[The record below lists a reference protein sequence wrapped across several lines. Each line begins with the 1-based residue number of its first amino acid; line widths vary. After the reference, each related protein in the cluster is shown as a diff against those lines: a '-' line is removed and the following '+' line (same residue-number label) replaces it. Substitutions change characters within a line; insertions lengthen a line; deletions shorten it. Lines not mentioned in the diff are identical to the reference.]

1 MSEVNYKDRKKLE
14 ECYKSLQHYYLGNNK
29 KELDYDDKPFTNLLD
44 LLYPIIAK
52 HPYYSNDFFVSA
64 VEIYLRKK
72 ETVEDDLDDLI
83 SYIENHFNI
92 NKDEH
97 FLVFPLQGSG
107 LEKDVSFL
115 SFHLITQKDEKEIL
129 QQISDIT
136 HIDYYEVKSSLDHTR
151 KSRSKDFLKSNLM
164 IIKVENQTENVNR
177 FAYQMAQFSVDIFK
191 LLHSAF
197 GLKSSIF
204 RMSEGWEEENN
215 HVAVLAK
222 DGWRRGHGF
231 SWNAQLKCKIDIDF
245 MAEEKYQKIFCLLF
259 DAVTKKETD
268 ALTDKF
274 INALILYGKAT
285 VQKSKYNDVDLALLL
300 YVTALESL
308 LTEGFNEKRLR
319 LSAIVPRIID
329 FEGRSIS
336 EVSEPL
342 EKLYSSRN
350 NFLHAGQSSYFSRR
364 DEEMEFLERV
374 TALVIL
380 KCFELDKIISSND
393 ERRIITWS
401 KYVDS
406 IFKDLLFGKS
416 S

>member
-1 MSEVNYKDRKKLE
+1 MFKINNIERKKIE
-14 ECYKSLQHYYLGNNK
+14 VCYKALQHYYLGNNK
-29 KELDYDDKPFTNLLD
+29 KELDFDDKPFTNLLD

-129 QQISDIT
+129 QQVSDIT

-164 IIKVENQTENVNR
+164 IIKVENQTENVSR
-177 FAYQMAQFSVDIFK
+177 FAYQMAQFSVDILK

-197 GLKSSIF
+197 GMKSSIF
-204 RMSEGWEEENN
+204 RKAGGWEEENS
-215 HVAVLAK
+215 HVAILAK

-231 SWNAQLKCKIDIDF
+231 SWNAQLMCEIDIDF
-245 MAEEKYQKIFCLLF
+245 MAEEKYQQIFCLLF

-274 INALILYGKAT
+274 INSLILYGKAT

-300 YVTALESL
+300 YITALESL

-319 LSAIVPRIID
+319 LSAIVPRMID

-380 KCFELDKIISSND
+380 KCFELDKIISNND
-393 ERRIITWS
+393 EKRIITWS

-406 IFKDLLFGKS
+406 IFKDLIFGKLS
-416 S
+416 

>member
-1 MSEVNYKDRKKLE
+1 MFKISNTDRKKIE
-14 ECYKSLQHYYLGNNK
+14 ACYKALQHYYLENDK
-29 KELDYDDKPFTNLLD
+29 KELDFGDKPFTNLLD
-44 LLYPIIAK
+44 LLHPIIVK

-64 VEIYLRKK
+64 VELYLRIK

-83 SYIENHFNI
+83 LYIENHFNI

-115 SFHLITQKDEKEIL
+115 NFHLITQKDENEIL

-151 KSRSKDFLKSNLM
+151 KSRSKDFLESSLM
-164 IIKVENQTENVNR
+164 IIKVENQTENVSR

-197 GLKSSIF
+197 GMESSIF
-204 RMSEGWEEENN
+204 RMAKGWEEENS
-215 HVAVLAK
+215 HVAILAK

-300 YVTALESL
+300 YITALESL

-319 LSAIVPRIID
+319 LSAIVPRMID

-380 KCFELDKIISSND
+380 KCFELDKTISSNS
-393 ERRIITWS
+393 EKRTITWS

-406 IFKDLLFGKS
+406 IFKDLIFGKLS
-416 S
+416 